1 MKRYKIGI
9 MGVGMIGT
17 PLKKYFEEKGFKRG
31 KSLFCFDIDSN
42 KGYNDDINQ
51 AEIIFVCLPTPKKS
65 DGSCNLDI
73 IEGAIKKID
82 KKKKVLVIKST
93 IEPGTVARLQKKY
106 DCPILFNPEFLT
118 ESRAWEDFI
127 KPDRQIIGHTDKS
140 VNHSKNVLGLL
151 PQGFFTSPGSLGTYD
166 FVRLTSSEA
175 EMGKYAGNVFG
186 SMKVTYGNILADF
199 CKALEQVLKKE
210 KIKQRV
216 DYDYVRKAI
225 AHDSRIGDAWLNVN
239 HGEYRGFGGY
249 CFPKDISA
257 FIAFGKKLE
266 KKLNKNNPNKK
277 LIKKGINFLQA
288 LWDYNEALLESQ
300 GLSIKKV
307 SSHDCELSAKI
318 KKLKKTKK

>member
-1 MKRYKIGI
+1 MRKYKIGI
-9 MGVGMIGT
+9 IGLGMVGT
-17 PLKKYFEEKGFKRG
+17 PLKKYFEKQGLKRE
-31 KSLFCFDIDSN
+31 KSLFCFDVDSK
-42 KGYNDDINQ
+42 KGYNDDIDK
-51 AEIIFVCLPTPKKS
+51 AEIIFVCLPTPRKPN
-65 DGSCNLDI
+65 GSCDI
-73 IEGAIKKID
+73 SLIDSVVKKFHN
-82 KKKKVLVIKST
+82 KKKVLVIKST

-127 KPDRQIIGHTDKS
+127 KPDRQIIGYTDKS
-140 VNHSKNVLGLL
+140 ISHSANVLGLL

-186 SMKVTYGNILADF
+186 AMKVTYGNILADF
-199 CKALEQVLKKE
+199 CEALEEVLKKE

-216 DYDYVRKAI
+216 DYNHVRKAL

-239 HGEYRGFGGY
+239 YGKYRGFGGY
-249 CFPKDISA
+249 CFPKDTAA

-266 KKLNKNNPNKK
+266 KKLDKNDPNKK
-277 LIKKGINFLQA
+277 LVKKGINFLQA

-307 SSHDCELSAKI
+307 SAHDCEFSAKI
-318 KKLKKTKK
+318 KKIKKVKK